1 MLFGTKFGLILKSLV
16 LLNLFCTVLSTLGP
30 SDKKSSKK
38 NKPKQEQTQK
48 EDLSKLAD
56 KLVSERNLV
65 KSYIESY
72 HEIIANHDKYCV
84 SCAKTKKLTN
94 KVLGYVTPWNSKGYD
109 TAKTFADKFD
119 YISPVWLQIK
129 RNGIKKYELTGT
141 HDVDINWIKK
151 VKENSNGT
159 VSFVPRILFEKLR
172 MEDLHSLFNNEEEIE
187 ALGKLLVDKAAKFNF
202 NGYVFEIYVQLGGI
216 FNLI

>member
-1 MLFGTKFGLILKSLV
+1 MLNCHL
-16 LLNLFCTVLSTLGP
+16 
-30 SDKKSSKK
+30 
-38 NKPKQEQTQK
+38 
-48 EDLSKLAD
+48 
-56 KLVSERNLV
+56 
-65 KSYIESY
+65 
-72 HEIIANHDKYCV
+72 
-84 SCAKTKKLTN
+84 
-94 KVLGYVTPWNSKGYD
+94 
-109 TAKTFADKFD
+109 
-119 YISPVWLQIK
+119 
-129 RNGIKKYELTGT
+129 
-141 HDVDINWIKK
+141 K